1 MQLGKPIYG
10 KNIEGL
16 SVIQTVYAFIM
27 ALGLGEIFI
36 AFPVIFERIALYE
49 TRVLTLQF
57 LVIGLLL
64 LAIILLGIRFF
75 WVPRNLRQL
84 TVVVSKCAG
93 LAAEGGPTPP
103 EVSIRN
109 IFFPVHILV
118 ILIHAALFYHACVE
132 LKRLIYLYAAQD
144 FLSLRDLNAVVV
156 TIAVLLL
163 VNAAWLIFVER
174 QIDAAY
180 DSTGR
185 PAPAGARPGSIWW
198 KNNLLA
204 AIAALT
210 FHTAFVTCGAAASQ
224 CLAANS
230 AFASRFPEIIPA
242 TPDEGGLLLQ
252 GALFGLEAQAAEL
265 AVALIIMAILLLNS
279 LVDLWRT
286 GASYLIFDEIE
297 WWADPE
303 AGPLER
309 ADRDETTP

>member
-36 AFPVIFERIALYE
+36 AFPVIFERIALYDS
-49 TRVLTLQF
+49 RVLSLPF

-84 TVVVSKCAG
+84 TVVVSKCSGLIAG
-93 LAAEGGPTPP
+93 PATPGP
-103 EVSIRN
+103 EASIRN

-118 ILIHAALFYHACVE
+118 ILVHAALFYHACVE

-185 PAPAGARPGSIWW
+185 PAPPGARPGSIWW

-224 CLAANS
+224 CLSANG
-230 AFASRFPEIIPA
+230 AFAGRFLEFIPA
-242 TPDEGGLLLQ
+242 TPDEAGLLLQ
-252 GALFGLEAQAAEL
+252 AGLSGLDAQTGELFAALL
-265 AVALIIMAILLLNS
+265 IMAVLLLNS
-279 LVDLWRT
+279 IVDLWRT
-286 GASYLIFDEIE
+286 GASYLIFDDIE
-297 WWADPE
+297 WWADKSDPDPQSPRTD
-303 AGPLER
+303 AR
-309 ADRDETTP
+309 S